1 MRNIH
6 SHSHDHDR
14 NYSYDAKQNPTQQHQ
29 PYRYPMQK
37 QKPPFSNMDNVQMQ
51 KAWKQ
56 FKRWGQERYLRPQEK
71 DYYSYVIPRMLPD
84 LGRLHHN
91 REHTTITWIG
101 HSTFLIQMGEL
112 NIVTDPVW
120 ADSMAFEKRI
130 SAPGIDIKDM
140 PKIDI
145 ILLSHSHYDHLHL
158 KSIKELAGAH
168 TKFIVPAGLRKKMIR
183 KGFENTHEMHWW
195 EAMDFGKVRVS
206 FVPAQH
212 GTRRTL
218 MDGNR
223 SHWGGFVMEHRLS
236 PILRPTE
243 TIYFAGDSG
252 YFRGFTRIGDMFD
265 IDVSLIPIGAYE
277 PEWFMSP
284 QHVSPEQAVQAF
296 LDVKAKMMIPM
307 HYGAFKLADDTPRE
321 AIDRLLAARDR
332 HGITPDRI
340 HLAGL
345 GEVFDLSLL
354 HS

>member
-1 MRNIH
+1 MESRREPLTLD
-6 SHSHDHDR
+6 SFPAR
-14 NYSYDAKQNPTQQHQ
+14 LPRWRERTQGAHAEQLTH
-29 PYRYPMQK
+29 
-37 QKPPFSNMDNVQMQ
+37 
-51 KAWKQ
+51 
-56 FKRWGQERYLRPQEK
+56 
-71 DYYSYVIPRMLPD
+71 
-84 LGRLHHN
+84 
-91 REHTTITWIG
+91 
-101 HSTFLIQMGEL
+101 
-112 NIVTDPVW
+112 
-120 ADSMAFEKRI
+120 
-130 SAPGIDIKDM
+130 
-140 PKIDI
+140 
-145 ILLSHSHYDHLHL
+145 LLSLVTTAQPDDAYGRSDLLVLAAERADDLDMQPLADHLFRMACL
-158 KSIKELAGAH
+158 LGEDKVFSARAWM
-168 TKFIVPAGLRKKMIR
+168 LRWKL
-183 KGFENTHEMHWW
+183 GQDWW

-218 MDGNR
+218 MDANR

-252 YFRGFTRIGDMFD
+252 YFRGFTRIGEMFD

-321 AIDRLLAARDR
+321 AVDRLLAARDR

-354 HS
+354 RS